1 MNLSTIKKLVIVFA
15 LGFSSGLPF
24 ALLGSTLQAWYSS
37 DNASVLV
44 VGLLGIINLPYT
56 FRFFWGPVFDK
67 FNLFGLGRRRG
78 WLCLIQISLMIGLF
92 LLSFADPINQPILV
106 GVFAF
111 LLAIIAASQDAVID
125 AHRAE
130 YLIRS
135 LHGLGASIASTA
147 YRLAMLLSGS
157 VALILADNYG
167 WRITYQVLALF
178 MFVGLGASLLS
189 REPRGYPVTEG
200 LTKAFMHAINELRQ
214 REKIVYL
221 LAFIFFYKF
230 AEAFTSITSPIMQP
244 FLLQTLNFSLS
255 TIGYVSNGLGII
267 ATVIGGLV
275 AGVLLMRWDLYRAL
289 MVFGVIQAAT
299 NISYILLAW
308 VGHNLN
314 LLALCVVTDNF
325 ANGLGTT
332 ALVALFM
339 RIVDKRFTATQ
350 FSLFVAFSSIPRVI
364 CGPIGAMIEINF
376 GWIALFTVSF
386 FIALIYIPFLV
397 RIRGTSPDEA
407 VVATG

>member
-1 MNLSTIKKLVIVFA
+1 MKTSTIKKLIIVFA

-37 DNASVLV
+37 EKASILV
-44 VGLLGIINLPYT
+44 IGLLGLVNLPYT
-56 FRFFWGPVFDK
+56 FRFFWGPLFDK

-78 WLCLIQISLMIGLF
+78 WLCAIQVSLMVGLF
-92 LLSFADPINQPILV
+92 LLSFADPIIHPVLV
-106 GVFAF
+106 GLFAF
-111 LLAIIAASQDAVID
+111 LLAILAASQDAVID

-147 YRLAMLLSGS
+147 YRLAMLLSS
-157 VALILADNYG
+157 SLALIIADKFG
-167 WRITYQVLALF
+167 WRVTYQIIALF
-178 MFVGLGASLLS
+178 MLVGLSASVLS

-200 LTKAFMHAINELRQ
+200 LTQAFMHAINELRQ
-214 REKIVYL
+214 RDKIFYL
-221 LAFIFFYKF
+221 LGFIFFYKF

-244 FLLQTLNFSLS
+244 FLLQTLDFSLS
-255 TIGYVSNGLGII
+255 TIGYVSKGLGII
-267 ATVIGGLV
+267 ATVLGGLV

-289 MVFGVIQAAT
+289 MVFGLVQAAT
-299 NISYILLAW
+299 NISYIVLAW
-308 VGHNLN
+308 VGHNVS

-325 ANGLGTT
+325 ANGLGST

-350 FSLFVAFSSIPRVI
+350 FSLFVAFSTIPRVI
-364 CGPIGAMIEINF
+364 CGPFGAMIEINF
-376 GWIALFTVSF
+376 GWVTLFSLSF
-386 FIALIYIPFLV
+386 FIALMYIPFLIQ
-397 RIRGTSPDEA
+397 IRGASSEDA
-407 VVATG
+407 IVATS